1 MCVNFDLI
9 NKLIFMEFDEF
20 EKNKNLSLTR
30 FEKMLKT
37 NRILFFDSNEF
48 ENIISYYLEN
58 GKINF
63 AKKAIKLGLEQ
74 HPDSSNL
81 ALFEIEILIFEN
93 KLDNAE
99 KLLEGLILSEP
110 SNEEIYIQKANIY
123 SKKKLHKKA
132 ILCLKK
138 ILDFNTD
145 NPEVY
150 SLIGVEYL
158 FLEDFENAK
167 DNFIKCLNYDDSD
180 YSALY
185 NIVYCFEILEQND
198 KAIDYLNTYL
208 NSNPYCEVAW
218 HQLGKQYLIFKN
230 YLKAISAFDFAI
242 ISDEYFVGAYI
253 EKGRALEKINKYNEA
268 IENYKLIIALKD
280 ESSYPLLR
288 MGICY
293 DKIGNHKKALQS
305 LNECVQVDP
314 QLNKAWY
321 LLAEIYY
328 KNQKYNSAILSIK
341 KSIDI
346 NSENENYWKLYAK
359 INIGLKLYEEA
370 NIGFQKI
377 IELGEADESIW
388 IAKTDVL
395 IKLGE
400 YNHAIDILEK
410 CYELLDDKSIILYRF
425 SGIYFLQNKIEDGI
439 VQLKKALSINK
450 ENKYIFKELFGTI
463 SKYKYLENL
472 LK

>member
-1 MCVNFDLI
+1 
-9 NKLIFMEFDEF
+9 MEYEEF
-20 EKNKNLSLTR
+20 ENNKNLSLTR

>member
-1 MCVNFDLI
+1 
-9 NKLIFMEFDEF
+9 MEFDEF

-63 AKKAIKLGLEQ
+63 EKKAIKLGLEQ

-167 DNFIKCLNYDDSD
+167 DNFINCLNYDDSD

-208 NSNPYCEVAW
+208 DSNPYCEVAW

-230 YLKAISAFDFAI
+230 YIKAISAFDFAI

-253 EKGRALEKINKYNEA
+253 EKWRALEKINKYNEA

-293 DKIGNHKKALQS
+293 DKIGNYKKAIQ
-305 LNECVQVDP
+305 NFNDCVKIDP

-328 KNQKYNSAILSIK
+328 KNQKFNSAILNIK
-341 KSIDI
+341 KAIDI

-370 NIGFQKI
+370 DIGFQKI

-439 VQLKKALSINK
+439 VHLKKALSINK

>member
-1 MCVNFDLI
+1 
-9 NKLIFMEFDEF
+9 MEFDEF

-145 NPEVY
+145 NAEVY

-167 DNFIKCLNYDDSD
+167 NNFIKCLNYDDSD

-268 IENYKLIIALKD
+268 IDNYKLIIALKD

>member
-1 MCVNFDLI
+1 
-9 NKLIFMEFDEF
+9 MEFDEF

-167 DNFIKCLNYDDSD
+167 ANFINCINYDDSD

-208 NSNPYCEVAW
+208 DSNPYCEVAW

-230 YLKAISAFDFAI
+230 YVKAISAFDFAV

-293 DKIGNHKKALQS
+293 DKIGNYKKAIQ
-305 LNECVQVDP
+305 NFNDCVKIDP

-328 KNQKYNSAILSIK
+328 KNQKFNSAILNIK
-341 KSIDI
+341 KAIDI

-370 NIGFQKI
+370 DIGFQKI

-439 VQLKKALSINK
+439 VHLKKALSINK

>member
-1 MCVNFDLI
+1 
-9 NKLIFMEFDEF
+9 MEYEEF
-20 EKNKNLSLTR
+20 ENNKNLSLTR

-37 NRILFFDSNEF
+37 NRVLFFDSNEF

-167 DNFIKCLNYDDSD
+167 NNFIKCLNYDDSD

-253 EKGRALEKINKYNEA
+253 EKGRALEKINKYNDA

-439 VQLKKALSINK
+439 VHLKKALSINK

>member
-1 MCVNFDLI
+1 
-9 NKLIFMEFDEF
+9 MEFDEF

-167 DNFIKCLNYDDSD
+167 VNFINCLNYDDSD

-208 NSNPYCEVAW
+208 DSNPYCEVAW

-230 YLKAISAFDFAI
+230 YVKAISAFDFAI

-293 DKIGNHKKALQS
+293 DKIGNYKKAIQ
-305 LNECVQVDP
+305 NFNDCVKIDP

-328 KNQKYNSAILSIK
+328 KNQKFNSAILNIK
-341 KSIDI
+341 KAIDI

-370 NIGFQKI
+370 DIGFQKI

-439 VQLKKALSINK
+439 VHLKKALSINK

>member
-1 MCVNFDLI
+1 
-9 NKLIFMEFDEF
+9 MEFDEF

-145 NPEVY
+145 SPEVY

-167 DNFIKCLNYDDSD
+167 DNFINCLNYDDSD

-208 NSNPYCEVAW
+208 DSNPYCEVAW

-230 YLKAISAFDFAI
+230 YVKAISAFDFAV

>member
-1 MCVNFDLI
+1 MEYE
-9 NKLIFMEFDEF
+9 EFDN
-20 EKNKNLSLTR
+20 NKSLSLTR

-99 KLLEGLILSEP
+99 KLLEALILSEP
-110 SNEEIYIQKANIY
+110 SNEEVYIQKANIY
-123 SKKKLHKKA
+123 SKKKLHQKA
-132 ILCLKK
+132 ILCLNK
-138 ILDFNTD
+138 ILDFNPE
-145 NPEVY
+145 NAEVY
-150 SLIGVEYL
+150 SLIGIEYL
-158 FLEDFENAK
+158 FMEDFENAK
-167 DNFIKCLNYDDSD
+167 FNFIKCLNYDDSD

-185 NIVYCFEILEQND
+185 NIVYCFEILEQNN
-198 KAIDYLNTYL
+198 KAIEYLNTYL
-208 NSNPYCEVAW
+208 NTNPYCEVAW
-218 HQLGKQYLIFKN
+218 HQLGKQYLFFKN
-230 YLKAISAFDFAI
+230 YAKAISAFDFAI
-242 ISDEYFVGAYI
+242 ISDEYFIGAYI

-293 DKIGNHKKALQS
+293 NKISNYKKAIQN
-305 LNECVQVDP
+305 LNDCIQVDP

-341 KSIDI
+341 KALDI
-346 NSENENYWKLYAK
+346 NSEKEYYWKLYAK

-370 NIGFQKI
+370 DIGFQKV

-388 IAKTDVL
+388 LAKVDTL

-400 YNHAIDILEK
+400 YNYAIDILEK
-410 CYELLDDKSIILYRF
+410 CYELFEDKSIILYRF

-439 VQLKKALSINK
+439 VQLKKAISINK
-450 ENKYIFKELFGTI
+450 KNKYIFKELFRDI
-463 SKYKYLENL
+463 SKYKYLEKI

>member
-1 MCVNFDLI
+1 MEYE
-9 NKLIFMEFDEF
+9 EFDN
-20 EKNKNLSLTR
+20 NKSLSLTR

-99 KLLEGLILSEP
+99 KLLEALILSEP
-110 SNEEIYIQKANIY
+110 SNEEVYIQKANIY
-123 SKKKLHKKA
+123 SKKKLHQKA
-132 ILCLKK
+132 ILCLNK
-138 ILDFNTD
+138 ILDFNPD
-145 NPEVY
+145 NAEVY
-150 SLIGVEYL
+150 SLIGIEYL
-158 FLEDFENAK
+158 FMEDFENAK
-167 DNFIKCLNYDDSD
+167 FNFIKCLNYDDSD

-185 NIVYCFEILEQND
+185 NIVYCFEILEQNN
-198 KAIDYLNTYL
+198 KAIEYLNTYL
-208 NSNPYCEVAW
+208 NTNPYCEVAW
-218 HQLGKQYLIFKN
+218 HQLGKQYLFFKN
-230 YLKAISAFDFAI
+230 YAKAISAFDFAI
-242 ISDEYFVGAYI
+242 ISDEYFIGAYI

-293 DKIGNHKKALQS
+293 NKISNYKKAIQN
-305 LNECVQVDP
+305 LNDCIQVDP

-341 KSIDI
+341 KALEI
-346 NSENENYWKLYAK
+346 NSEKEDYWKLYAK

-370 NIGFQKI
+370 DIGFQKV

-388 IAKTDVL
+388 LAKADTL

-400 YNHAIDILEK
+400 YNYAIDILEK
-410 CYELLDDKSIILYRF
+410 CYELFEDKSIILYRF

-439 VQLKKALSINK
+439 VQLKKAISINK
-450 ENKYIFKELFGTI
+450 KNKYIFKELFRDI
-463 SKYKYLENL
+463 SKYKYLEKI

>member
-1 MCVNFDLI
+1 MEYE
-9 NKLIFMEFDEF
+9 EFDN
-20 EKNKNLSLTR
+20 NKSLSLTR

-99 KLLEGLILSEP
+99 KLLEALILSEP
-110 SNEEIYIQKANIY
+110 SNEEVYIQKANIY
-123 SKKKLHKKA
+123 SKKKLHQKA
-132 ILCLKK
+132 ILCLNK
-138 ILDFNTD
+138 ILDFNPD
-145 NPEVY
+145 NAEVY
-150 SLIGVEYL
+150 SLIGIEYL
-158 FLEDFENAK
+158 FMEDFENAK
-167 DNFIKCLNYDDSD
+167 FNFIKCLNYDDSD

-185 NIVYCFEILEQND
+185 NIVYCFEILEQNN
-198 KAIDYLNTYL
+198 KAIEYLNTYL
-208 NSNPYCEVAW
+208 NTNPYCEVAW
-218 HQLGKQYLIFKN
+218 HQLGKQYLFFKN
-230 YLKAISAFDFAI
+230 YAKAISAFDFAI
-242 ISDEYFVGAYI
+242 ISDEYFIGAYI

-293 DKIGNHKKALQS
+293 NKISNYKKAIQN

-341 KSIDI
+341 KALEI
-346 NSENENYWKLYAK
+346 NSEKEDYWKLYAK

-370 NIGFQKI
+370 DIGFQKI

-388 IAKTDVL
+388 LAKVDTL

-400 YNHAIDILEK
+400 YNYAIDILEK
-410 CYELLDDKSIILYRF
+410 CYELFEDKSIILYRF

-439 VQLKKALSINK
+439 VQLKKAISINK
-450 ENKYIFKELFGTI
+450 KNKYIFKVLFRDI
-463 SKYKYLENL
+463 SKYKYLEKI

>member
-1 MCVNFDLI
+1 
-9 NKLIFMEFDEF
+9 MEFDEF

-167 DNFIKCLNYDDSD
+167 DNFINCLNYDDSD

-208 NSNPYCEVAW
+208 DSNPYCEVAW

-230 YLKAISAFDFAI
+230 YVKAISAFDFAI

-293 DKIGNHKKALQS
+293 DKIGNYKKAIQ
-305 LNECVQVDP
+305 NFNDCVKIDP

-328 KNQKYNSAILSIK
+328 KNQKYKSAILNIK
-341 KSIDI
+341 KAIDI

-370 NIGFQKI
+370 DIGFQKI

-439 VQLKKALSINK
+439 VNLKKALSINK

>member
-1 MCVNFDLI
+1 MEYE
-9 NKLIFMEFDEF
+9 EFDN
-20 EKNKNLSLTR
+20 NKSLSLTR

-81 ALFEIEILIFEN
+81 ALFDIEILIFEN

-99 KLLEGLILSEP
+99 KLLEALILSEP
-110 SNEEIYIQKANIY
+110 SNEEVYIQKANIY
-123 SKKKLHKKA
+123 SKKKLHQKA
-132 ILCLKK
+132 ILCLNK
-138 ILDFNTD
+138 ILDFNPD
-145 NPEVY
+145 NAEVY
-150 SLIGVEYL
+150 SLIGIEYL
-158 FLEDFENAK
+158 FMEDFENAK
-167 DNFIKCLNYDDSD
+167 FNFIKCLNYDDSD

-185 NIVYCFEILEQND
+185 NIVYCFEILEQNN
-198 KAIDYLNTYL
+198 KAIEYLNTYL
-208 NSNPYCEVAW
+208 NTNPYCEVAW
-218 HQLGKQYLIFKN
+218 HQLGKQYLFFKN
-230 YLKAISAFDFAI
+230 YAKAISAFDFAI
-242 ISDEYFVGAYI
+242 ISDEYFIGAYI

-293 DKIGNHKKALQS
+293 NKISNYKKAIQN
-305 LNECVQVDP
+305 LNDCIQVDP

-341 KSIDI
+341 KALEI
-346 NSENENYWKLYAK
+346 NSEKEDYWKLYAK

-370 NIGFQKI
+370 DIGFQKV

-388 IAKTDVL
+388 LAKVDTL

-400 YNHAIDILEK
+400 YNYAIDILEK
-410 CYELLDDKSIILYRF
+410 CYELFEDKSIILYRF

-439 VQLKKALSINK
+439 VQLKKAISINK
-450 ENKYIFKELFGTI
+450 KNKYIFKELFRVI
-463 SKYKYLENL
+463 SKYKYLEKI

>member
-1 MCVNFDLI
+1 
-9 NKLIFMEFDEF
+9 MEFDEF

-167 DNFIKCLNYDDSD
+167 DNFINCLNYDDSD

-208 NSNPYCEVAW
+208 DSNPYCEVAW

-230 YLKAISAFDFAI
+230 YVKAISAFDFAI

-293 DKIGNHKKALQS
+293 DKIGNYKKAIQ
-305 LNECVQVDP
+305 NFNDCVKIDP

-328 KNQKYNSAILSIK
+328 KNQKYKSAILNIK
-341 KSIDI
+341 KAIDI

-370 NIGFQKI
+370 DIGFQKI

>member
-1 MCVNFDLI
+1 
-9 NKLIFMEFDEF
+9 MEFDEF

-167 DNFIKCLNYDDSD
+167 DNFINCLNYDDSD

-208 NSNPYCEVAW
+208 DSNPYCEVAW

-230 YLKAISAFDFAI
+230 YVKAISAFDFAI
-242 ISDEYFVGAYI
+242 ISDEYFIGAYI

-293 DKIGNHKKALQS
+293 DKIGNYKKAIQ
-305 LNECVQVDP
+305 NFNDCVKIDP

-328 KNQKYNSAILSIK
+328 KNQKYNSAILNINK
-341 KSIDI
+341 AIDI

-370 NIGFQKI
+370 DIGFQKI
-377 IELGEADESIW
+377 IELGEADESIL

-400 YNHAIDILEK
+400 YNNAIDILEK

-439 VQLKKALSINK
+439 IQLKKALSINK

>member
-1 MCVNFDLI
+1 MEYE
-9 NKLIFMEFDEF
+9 EFDN
-20 EKNKNLSLTR
+20 NKSLSLTR

-99 KLLEGLILSEP
+99 KLLEALILSEP
-110 SNEEIYIQKANIY
+110 SNEEVYIQKANIY
-123 SKKKLHKKA
+123 SKKKLHQKA
-132 ILCLKK
+132 ILCLNK
-138 ILDFNTD
+138 ILDFNLD
-145 NPEVY
+145 NAEVY
-150 SLIGVEYL
+150 SLIGIEYL
-158 FLEDFENAK
+158 FMEDFENAK
-167 DNFIKCLNYDDSD
+167 FNFIKCLNYDDSD

-185 NIVYCFEILEQND
+185 NIVYCFEILEQNN
-198 KAIDYLNTYL
+198 KAIEYLNTYL
-208 NSNPYCEVAW
+208 NTNPYCEVAW
-218 HQLGKQYLIFKN
+218 HQLGKQYLFFKN
-230 YLKAISAFDFAI
+230 YAKAISAFDFAI
-242 ISDEYFVGAYI
+242 ISDEYFIGAYI

-293 DKIGNHKKALQS
+293 NKISNYKKAIQN
-305 LNECVQVDP
+305 LNDCIQVDP

-341 KSIDI
+341 KALEI
-346 NSENENYWKLYAK
+346 NSEKEDYWKLYAK

-370 NIGFQKI
+370 DIGFQKV

-388 IAKTDVL
+388 LAKVDTL

-400 YNHAIDILEK
+400 YNYAIDILEK
-410 CYELLDDKSIILYRF
+410 CYELFEDKSIILYRF

-439 VQLKKALSINK
+439 VQLKKAISINK
-450 ENKYIFKELFGTI
+450 KNKYIFKELFRVI
-463 SKYKYLENL
+463 SKYKYLEKI

>member
-1 MCVNFDLI
+1 
-9 NKLIFMEFDEF
+9 MEFDEF

-167 DNFIKCLNYDDSD
+167 NNFIKCLNYDDSD

-253 EKGRALEKINKYNEA
+253 EKGSALEKINKYNEA

-293 DKIGNHKKALQS
+293 DKIGNYKKAIQ
-305 LNECVQVDP
+305 NFNDCVKIDP

-328 KNQKYNSAILSIK
+328 KNQKYNSAILNIK
-341 KSIDI
+341 KAIDI
-346 NSENENYWKLYAK
+346 DSENENYWKLYAK

-370 NIGFQKI
+370 DIGFQKI
-377 IELGEADESIW
+377 IELGKADESIW

-439 VQLKKALSINK
+439 VHLKKALSINK

>member
-1 MCVNFDLI
+1 
-9 NKLIFMEFDEF
+9 MEYEEF
-20 EKNKNLSLTR
+20 ENNKNLSLTR

-242 ISDEYFVGAYI
+242 ISDEYFIGAYI

-293 DKIGNHKKALQS
+293 DKIGNYKKALQC

-328 KNQKYNSAILSIK
+328 KNQKYNNAILSIK

-370 NIGFQKI
+370 DLGFQKI
-377 IELGEADESIW
+377 IELGEANESIW

-400 YNHAIDILEK
+400 YNNAIDILEK
-410 CYELLDDKSIILYRF
+410 CYELIEDKSIILYRF

>member
-1 MCVNFDLI
+1 
-9 NKLIFMEFDEF
+9 MEFDEF

-167 DNFIKCLNYDDSD
+167 DNFINCLNYDDSD

-208 NSNPYCEVAW
+208 DSNPYCEVAW

-230 YLKAISAFDFAI
+230 YVKAISAFDFAI

-293 DKIGNHKKALQS
+293 DKIGNYKKAIQ
-305 LNECVQVDP
+305 NFNDCVKIDP

-328 KNQKYNSAILSIK
+328 KNQKYNSAILNINK
-341 KSIDI
+341 AIDI

-370 NIGFQKI
+370 DIGFQKI
-377 IELGEADESIW
+377 IELGEADESIL

-400 YNHAIDILEK
+400 YNNAIDILEK

-439 VQLKKALSINK
+439 VHLKKALSINK

>member
-1 MCVNFDLI
+1 MEYE
-9 NKLIFMEFDEF
+9 EFDN
-20 EKNKNLSLTR
+20 NKSLSLTR

-99 KLLEGLILSEP
+99 KFLEALILSEP
-110 SNEEIYIQKANIY
+110 SNEEVYIQKANIY
-123 SKKKLHKKA
+123 SKKKLHQKA
-132 ILCLKK
+132 ILCLNK
-138 ILDFNTD
+138 ILDFNPD
-145 NPEVY
+145 NAEVY
-150 SLIGVEYL
+150 SLIGIEYL
-158 FLEDFENAK
+158 FMEDFENAK
-167 DNFIKCLNYDDSD
+167 FNFIKCLNYDDSD

-185 NIVYCFEILEQND
+185 NIVYCFEILEQNN
-198 KAIDYLNTYL
+198 KAIEYLNTYL
-208 NSNPYCEVAW
+208 NTNPYCEVAW
-218 HQLGKQYLIFKN
+218 HQLGKQYLFFKN
-230 YLKAISAFDFAI
+230 YAKAISAFDFAI
-242 ISDEYFVGAYI
+242 ISDEYFIGAYI

-293 DKIGNHKKALQS
+293 NKISNYKKAIQN
-305 LNECVQVDP
+305 LNDCIQVDP

-341 KSIDI
+341 KALEI
-346 NSENENYWKLYAK
+346 NSEKEDYWKLYAK

-370 NIGFQKI
+370 DIGFQKV

-388 IAKTDVL
+388 LAKVDTL

-400 YNHAIDILEK
+400 YNYAIDILEK
-410 CYELLDDKSIILYRF
+410 CYELFEDKSIILYRF

-439 VQLKKALSINK
+439 VQLKKAISINK
-450 ENKYIFKELFGTI
+450 KNKYIFKELFRVI
-463 SKYKYLENL
+463 SKYKYLEKI

>member
-1 MCVNFDLI
+1 MEYE
-9 NKLIFMEFDEF
+9 EFDN
-20 EKNKNLSLTR
+20 NKSLSLTR

-99 KLLEGLILSEP
+99 KLLEALILSEP
-110 SNEEIYIQKANIY
+110 SNEEVYIQKANIY
-123 SKKKLHKKA
+123 SKKKLHQKA
-132 ILCLKK
+132 ILCLNK
-138 ILDFNTD
+138 ILDFNPD
-145 NPEVY
+145 NAEVY
-150 SLIGVEYL
+150 SLIGIEYL
-158 FLEDFENAK
+158 FMEDFENAK
-167 DNFIKCLNYDDSD
+167 FNFIKCLNYDDSD

-185 NIVYCFEILEQND
+185 NIVYCFEILEQNN
-198 KAIDYLNTYL
+198 KAIEYLNTYL
-208 NSNPYCEVAW
+208 NTNPYCEVAW
-218 HQLGKQYLIFKN
+218 HQLGKQYLFFKN
-230 YLKAISAFDFAI
+230 YAKAISAFDFAI
-242 ISDEYFVGAYI
+242 ISDEYFIGAYI

-293 DKIGNHKKALQS
+293 NKISNYKKAIQN
-305 LNECVQVDP
+305 LNDCVQVDP

-341 KSIDI
+341 KALDI
-346 NSENENYWKLYAK
+346 NSEKEDYWKLYAK

-370 NIGFQKI
+370 DIGFQKV

-388 IAKTDVL
+388 LAKVDTL

-400 YNHAIDILEK
+400 YNYAIDILEK
-410 CYELLDDKSIILYRF
+410 CYELFEDKSIILYRF

-439 VQLKKALSINK
+439 VQLKKAISINK
-450 ENKYIFKELFGTI
+450 KNKYIFKELFRVI
-463 SKYKYLENL
+463 SKYKYLEKI

>member
-1 MCVNFDLI
+1 
-9 NKLIFMEFDEF
+9 MEFDEF
-20 EKNKNLSLTR
+20 EKNKNLTLTR

-167 DNFIKCLNYDDSD
+167 DNFINCLNYDDSD

-208 NSNPYCEVAW
+208 DSNPYCEVAW

-230 YLKAISAFDFAI
+230 YVKAISAFDFAI

-293 DKIGNHKKALQS
+293 DKIGNYKKAIQ
-305 LNECVQVDP
+305 NFNDCVKIDP

-321 LLAEIYY
+321 LLAKIYY
-328 KNQKYNSAILSIK
+328 KNQKYNSAILNIK
-341 KSIDI
+341 KAIDI

-370 NIGFQKI
+370 DIGFQKI

>member
-1 MCVNFDLI
+1 
-9 NKLIFMEFDEF
+9 MEFDEF

-167 DNFIKCLNYDDSD
+167 ENFINCLNYDDSD

-208 NSNPYCEVAW
+208 DTNPYCEVAW

-230 YLKAISAFDFAI
+230 YVKAISAFDFAI

-253 EKGRALEKINKYNEA
+253 EKGSALEKINKYNEA

-293 DKIGNHKKALQS
+293 DKIGNYKKAIQ
-305 LNECVQVDP
+305 NFNDCVKIDP

-328 KNQKYNSAILSIK
+328 KNQKYNSAILNIK
-341 KSIDI
+341 KAIDI
-346 NSENENYWKLYAK
+346 DSENENYWKLYAK

-370 NIGFQKI
+370 DIGFQKI
-377 IELGEADESIW
+377 IELGKADESIW

-425 SGIYFLQNKIEDGI
+425 SGIYFLQNKFEDGI
-439 VQLKKALSINK
+439 VHLKKALSINK

>member
-1 MCVNFDLI
+1 
-9 NKLIFMEFDEF
+9 MEFDEF

-167 DNFIKCLNYDDSD
+167 ENFINCLNYDDSD

-208 NSNPYCEVAW
+208 DTNPYCEVAW
-218 HQLGKQYLIFKN
+218 HQLGKQYIIFKN
-230 YLKAISAFDFAI
+230 YVKAISAFDFAI

-253 EKGRALEKINKYNEA
+253 EKGSALEKINKYNEA

-293 DKIGNHKKALQS
+293 DKIGNYKKAIQ
-305 LNECVQVDP
+305 NFNDCVKIDP

-328 KNQKYNSAILSIK
+328 KNQKYNSAILNIK
-341 KSIDI
+341 KAIDI
-346 NSENENYWKLYAK
+346 DSENENYWKLYAK

-370 NIGFQKI
+370 DIGFQKI
-377 IELGEADESIW
+377 IELGKADESIW

-439 VQLKKALSINK
+439 VHLKKALSINK

>member
-1 MCVNFDLI
+1 MEYE
-9 NKLIFMEFDEF
+9 EFDN
-20 EKNKNLSLTR
+20 NKSLSLTR

-99 KLLEGLILSEP
+99 KLLEALILSEP
-110 SNEEIYIQKANIY
+110 SNEEVYIQKANIY
-123 SKKKLHKKA
+123 SKKKLHQKA
-132 ILCLKK
+132 ILCLNK
-138 ILDFNTD
+138 ILDFNPD
-145 NPEVY
+145 NAEVY
-150 SLIGVEYL
+150 SLIGIEYL
-158 FLEDFENAK
+158 FMEDFENAK
-167 DNFIKCLNYDDSD
+167 FNFIKCLNYDDSD

-185 NIVYCFEILEQND
+185 NIVYCFEILEQNN
-198 KAIDYLNTYL
+198 KAIEYLNTYL
-208 NSNPYCEVAW
+208 NTNPYCEVAW
-218 HQLGKQYLIFKN
+218 HQLGKQYLFFKN
-230 YLKAISAFDFAI
+230 YAKAISAFDFAI
-242 ISDEYFVGAYI
+242 ISDEYFIGAYI

-293 DKIGNHKKALQS
+293 NKISNYKKAIQN
-305 LNECVQVDP
+305 LNDCIQVDP

-341 KSIDI
+341 KALEI
-346 NSENENYWKLYAK
+346 NSEKEDYWKLYAK

-370 NIGFQKI
+370 DIGFQKV

-388 IAKTDVL
+388 LAKVDTL

-400 YNHAIDILEK
+400 YNYAIDILEK
-410 CYELLDDKSIILYRF
+410 CYELFEDKSIILYRF

-439 VQLKKALSINK
+439 LQLKKAISVNNK
-450 ENKYIFKELFGTI
+450 NKYIFKELFKVI
-463 SKYKYLENL
+463 SKYKYLEKI

>member
-1 MCVNFDLI
+1 MEYE
-9 NKLIFMEFDEF
+9 EFDN
-20 EKNKNLSLTR
+20 NKSLSLTR

-99 KLLEGLILSEP
+99 KLLEALILSEP
-110 SNEEIYIQKANIY
+110 SNEEVYIQKANIY
-123 SKKKLHKKA
+123 SKKKLHQKA
-132 ILCLKK
+132 ILCLNK
-138 ILDFNTD
+138 ILDFNPD
-145 NPEVY
+145 NAEVY
-150 SLIGVEYL
+150 SLIGIEYL
-158 FLEDFENAK
+158 FMEDFENAK
-167 DNFIKCLNYDDSD
+167 FNFIKCLNYDDSD

-185 NIVYCFEILEQND
+185 NIVYCFEILEQNN
-198 KAIDYLNTYL
+198 KAIEYLNTYL
-208 NSNPYCEVAW
+208 NTNPYCEVAW
-218 HQLGKQYLIFKN
+218 HQLGKQYLFFKN
-230 YLKAISAFDFAI
+230 YAKAISAFDFAI
-242 ISDEYFVGAYI
+242 ISDEYFIGAYI

-293 DKIGNHKKALQS
+293 NKISDYKKAIQNLKD
-305 LNECVQVDP
+305 CIQVDP

-341 KSIDI
+341 KALDI
-346 NSENENYWKLYAK
+346 NSEKEDYWKLYAK

-370 NIGFQKI
+370 DIGFQKV

-388 IAKTDVL
+388 LAKVDTL

-400 YNHAIDILEK
+400 YNYAIDILEK
-410 CYELLDDKSIILYRF
+410 CYELFEDKSIILYRF

-439 VQLKKALSINK
+439 VQLKKAISINK
-450 ENKYIFKELFGTI
+450 KNKYIFKELFGVI
-463 SKYKYLENL
+463 AKYKYLEKL

>member
-1 MCVNFDLI
+1 
-9 NKLIFMEFDEF
+9 MEFDEF

-99 KLLEGLILSEP
+99 RLLEGLILSEP

-167 DNFIKCLNYDDSD
+167 DNFINCLNYDDSD

-208 NSNPYCEVAW
+208 DSNPYCEVAW

-230 YLKAISAFDFAI
+230 YVKAISAFDFAI

-293 DKIGNHKKALQS
+293 DKIGNYKKAIQ
-305 LNECVQVDP
+305 NFNDCVKIDP

-328 KNQKYNSAILSIK
+328 KNQKYKSAILNIK
-341 KSIDI
+341 KAIDI

-370 NIGFQKI
+370 DIGFQKI

-439 VQLKKALSINK
+439 VNLKKALSINK

>member
-1 MCVNFDLI
+1 
-9 NKLIFMEFDEF
+9 MEFDEF

-132 ILCLKK
+132 IHCLKK

-167 DNFIKCLNYDDSD
+167 ENFINCLNYDDSD

-208 NSNPYCEVAW
+208 DTNPYCEVAW

-230 YLKAISAFDFAI
+230 YVKAISAFDFAI

-253 EKGRALEKINKYNEA
+253 EKGSALEKINKYNEA

-293 DKIGNHKKALQS
+293 DKIGNYKKAIQ
-305 LNECVQVDP
+305 NFNDCVKIDP

-328 KNQKYNSAILSIK
+328 KNQKYNSAILNIK
-341 KSIDI
+341 KAIDI
-346 NSENENYWKLYAK
+346 DSENENYWKLYAK

-370 NIGFQKI
+370 DIGFQKI
-377 IELGEADESIW
+377 IELGKADQSIW

-439 VQLKKALSINK
+439 VHLKKALSINK

>member
-1 MCVNFDLI
+1 
-9 NKLIFMEFDEF
+9 MEFDEF
-20 EKNKNLSLTR
+20 EKNKNLTLTR

-99 KLLEGLILSEP
+99 RLLEGLILSEP

-167 DNFIKCLNYDDSD
+167 DNFINCLNYDDSD

-208 NSNPYCEVAW
+208 DSNPYCEVAW

-230 YLKAISAFDFAI
+230 YVKAISAFDFAI

-293 DKIGNHKKALQS
+293 DKIGNYKKAIQ
-305 LNECVQVDP
+305 NFNDCVKIDP

-321 LLAEIYY
+321 LLAKIYY
-328 KNQKYNSAILSIK
+328 KNQKYNSAILNIK
-341 KSIDI
+341 KAIDI

-370 NIGFQKI
+370 DIGFQKI

-439 VQLKKALSINK
+439 VHLKKALSINK

>member
-1 MCVNFDLI
+1 MEYE
-9 NKLIFMEFDEF
+9 EFDN
-20 EKNKNLSLTR
+20 NKSLSLTR

-99 KLLEGLILSEP
+99 KLLEALILSEP
-110 SNEEIYIQKANIY
+110 SNEEVYIQKANIY
-123 SKKKLHKKA
+123 SKKKLHQKA
-132 ILCLKK
+132 ILCLNK
-138 ILDFNTD
+138 ILDFNPD
-145 NPEVY
+145 NAEVY
-150 SLIGVEYL
+150 SLIGIEYL
-158 FLEDFENAK
+158 FMEDFENAK
-167 DNFIKCLNYDDSD
+167 FNFIKCLNYDDSD

-185 NIVYCFEILEQND
+185 NIVYCFEILEQNN
-198 KAIDYLNTYL
+198 KAIEYLNTYL
-208 NSNPYCEVAW
+208 NTNPYCEVAW
-218 HQLGKQYLIFKN
+218 HQLGKQYLFFKN
-230 YLKAISAFDFAI
+230 YAKAISAFDFAI
-242 ISDEYFVGAYI
+242 ISDEYFIGAYI

-293 DKIGNHKKALQS
+293 NKISNYKKAIQN
-305 LNECVQVDP
+305 LNDCIQVDP

-341 KSIDI
+341 KALEI
-346 NSENENYWKLYAK
+346 NSDKEDYWKLYAK

-370 NIGFQKI
+370 DIGFQKV

-388 IAKTDVL
+388 LAKVDTL

-400 YNHAIDILEK
+400 YNYAIDILEK
-410 CYELLDDKSIILYRF
+410 CYELFEDKSIILYRF

-439 VQLKKALSINK
+439 VQLKKAISINK
-450 ENKYIFKELFGTI
+450 KNKYIFKELFRVI
-463 SKYKYLENL
+463 SKYKYLEKI

>member
-1 MCVNFDLI
+1 MEYE
-9 NKLIFMEFDEF
+9 EFDN
-20 EKNKNLSLTR
+20 NKSLSLTR

-99 KLLEGLILSEP
+99 KLLEALILSEP
-110 SNEEIYIQKANIY
+110 SNEEVYIQKANIY
-123 SKKKLHKKA
+123 SKKKLHQKA
-132 ILCLKK
+132 ILCLNK
-138 ILDFNTD
+138 ILDFNPD
-145 NPEVY
+145 NAEVY
-150 SLIGVEYL
+150 SLIGIEYL
-158 FLEDFENAK
+158 FMEDFENAK
-167 DNFIKCLNYDDSD
+167 FNFIKCLNYDDSD

-185 NIVYCFEILEQND
+185 NIVYCFEILEQNN
-198 KAIDYLNTYL
+198 KAIEYLNTYL
-208 NSNPYCEVAW
+208 NTNPYCEVAW
-218 HQLGKQYLIFKN
+218 HQLGKQYLFFKN
-230 YLKAISAFDFAI
+230 YAKAISAFDFAI
-242 ISDEYFVGAYI
+242 ISDEYFIGAYI

-293 DKIGNHKKALQS
+293 NKISNYKKAIQN
-305 LNECVQVDP
+305 LNDCIQVDP

-341 KSIDI
+341 KALDI
-346 NSENENYWKLYAK
+346 NSEKEDYWKLYAK

-370 NIGFQKI
+370 DIGFQKV

-388 IAKTDVL
+388 LAKVDTL

-400 YNHAIDILEK
+400 YNYAIDILEK
-410 CYELLDDKSIILYRF
+410 CYELFEDKSIILYRF

-439 VQLKKALSINK
+439 VQLKKAISINK
-450 ENKYIFKELFGTI
+450 KNKYIFKELFRDI
-463 SKYKYLENL
+463 SKYKYLEKI

>member
-1 MCVNFDLI
+1 
-9 NKLIFMEFDEF
+9 MEYEEF
-20 EKNKNLSLTR
+20 ENNKNLSLTR

-37 NRILFFDSNEF
+37 NRVLFFDSNEF

-167 DNFIKCLNYDDSD
+167 NNFIKCLNYDDSD

-230 YLKAISAFDFAI
+230 YVKAISAFDFAI

-253 EKGRALEKINKYNEA
+253 EKGNALEKINKYNEA

-293 DKIGNHKKALQS
+293 DKIGNYKKAIQ
-305 LNECVQVDP
+305 NFNDCVKIDP

-328 KNQKYNSAILSIK
+328 KNQKYNSAILNIK
-341 KSIDI
+341 KAIDI
-346 NSENENYWKLYAK
+346 DSENENYWKLYAK

-370 NIGFQKI
+370 DIGFQKI
-377 IELGEADESIW
+377 IELGKADESIW

-439 VQLKKALSINK
+439 VHLKKALSINK

>member
-1 MCVNFDLI
+1 MEYE
-9 NKLIFMEFDEF
+9 EFDN
-20 EKNKNLSLTR
+20 NKSLSLTR

-99 KLLEGLILSEP
+99 KLLEALILSEP
-110 SNEEIYIQKANIY
+110 SNEEVYIQKANIY
-123 SKKKLHKKA
+123 SKKKLHQKA
-132 ILCLKK
+132 ILCLNK
-138 ILDFNTD
+138 ILDFNPD
-145 NPEVY
+145 NAEVY
-150 SLIGVEYL
+150 SLIGIEYL
-158 FLEDFENAK
+158 FMEDFENAK
-167 DNFIKCLNYDDSD
+167 FNFIKCLNYDDSD

-185 NIVYCFEILEQND
+185 NIVYCFEILEQNN
-198 KAIDYLNTYL
+198 KAIEYLNTYL
-208 NSNPYCEVAW
+208 NTNPYCEVAW
-218 HQLGKQYLIFKN
+218 HQLGKQYLFFKN
-230 YLKAISAFDFAI
+230 YAKAISAFDFAI
-242 ISDEYFVGAYI
+242 ISDEYFIGAYI

-293 DKIGNHKKALQS
+293 NKISNYKKAIQN
-305 LNECVQVDP
+305 LNDCVQVDP

-341 KSIDI
+341 KALEI
-346 NSENENYWKLYAK
+346 NSEKEDYWKLYAK

-370 NIGFQKI
+370 DIGFQKV

-388 IAKTDVL
+388 LAKVDTL
-395 IKLGE
+395 IKLC
-400 YNHAIDILEK
+400 D
-410 CYELLDDKSIILYRF
+410 
-425 SGIYFLQNKIEDGI
+425 
-439 VQLKKALSINK
+439 
-450 ENKYIFKELFGTI
+450 
-463 SKYKYLENL
+463 
-472 LK
+472 

>member
-1 MCVNFDLI
+1 MEYE
-9 NKLIFMEFDEF
+9 EFDN
-20 EKNKNLSLTR
+20 NKSLSLTR

-99 KLLEGLILSEP
+99 KLLEALILSEP
-110 SNEEIYIQKANIY
+110 SNEEVYIQKANIY
-123 SKKKLHKKA
+123 SKKKLHQKA
-132 ILCLKK
+132 ILCLNK
-138 ILDFNTD
+138 ILDFNPD
-145 NPEVY
+145 NAEVY
-150 SLIGVEYL
+150 SLIGIEYL
-158 FLEDFENAK
+158 FMEDFENAK
-167 DNFIKCLNYDDSD
+167 FNFIKCLNYDDSD

-185 NIVYCFEILEQND
+185 NIVYCFEILEQNN
-198 KAIDYLNTYL
+198 KAIEYLNTYL
-208 NSNPYCEVAW
+208 NTNPYCEVAW
-218 HQLGKQYLIFKN
+218 HQLGKQYLFFKN
-230 YLKAISAFDFAI
+230 YAKAISAFDFAI
-242 ISDEYFVGAYI
+242 ISDEYFIGAYI

-293 DKIGNHKKALQS
+293 NKISNYKKAIQN
-305 LNECVQVDP
+305 LNDCVQVDP

-341 KSIDI
+341 KALEI
-346 NSENENYWKLYAK
+346 NSEKEDYWKLYAK

-370 NIGFQKI
+370 DIGFQKV

-388 IAKTDVL
+388 LAKVDTL

-400 YNHAIDILEK
+400 YNYAIDILEK
-410 CYELLDDKSIILYRF
+410 CYELFEDKSIILYRF

-439 VQLKKALSINK
+439 VQLKKAISINK
-450 ENKYIFKELFGTI
+450 KNKYIFKVLFRDI
-463 SKYKYLENL
+463 SKYKYLEKI

>member
-1 MCVNFDLI
+1 
-9 NKLIFMEFDEF
+9 MEFDEF

-167 DNFIKCLNYDDSD
+167 ANFINCLNYDDSD

-208 NSNPYCEVAW
+208 DSNPYCEVAW

-230 YLKAISAFDFAI
+230 YVKAISAFDFAV

-293 DKIGNHKKALQS
+293 DKIGNYKKAIQ
-305 LNECVQVDP
+305 NFNDCVKIDP

-328 KNQKYNSAILSIK
+328 KNQKYNSAILNINK
-341 KSIDI
+341 AIDI

-370 NIGFQKI
+370 DIGFQKI

-439 VQLKKALSINK
+439 VHLKKALSINK